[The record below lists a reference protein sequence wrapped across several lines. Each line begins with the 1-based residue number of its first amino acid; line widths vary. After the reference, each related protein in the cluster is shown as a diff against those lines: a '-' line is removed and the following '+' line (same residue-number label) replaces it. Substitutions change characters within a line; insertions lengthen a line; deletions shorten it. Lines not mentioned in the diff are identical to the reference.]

1 MRESKSPV
9 RTAKDIVSEENTEMN
24 GRKPIRE
31 ALIRQKIVHWR
42 NAARSPS
49 FYKNIPPLRARKN
62 YWRLC
67 SNYPNIARR
76 LGLDEASV
84 YD

>member
-1 MRESKSPV
+1 
-9 RTAKDIVSEENTEMN
+9 MN
-24 GRKPIRE
+24 GRQLIRE

-42 NAARSPS
+42 NAARSPG
-49 FYKNIPPLRARKN
+49 FYKNISPSRARRN
-62 YWRLC
+62 FWRLC
-67 SNYPNIARR
+67 SNYPDIARR

>member
-1 MRESKSPV
+1 
-9 RTAKDIVSEENTEMN
+9 MN

-31 ALIRQKIVHWR
+31 ALIRRRIVHWR

-49 FYKNIPPLRARKN
+49 FYKNISPSRARKN
-62 YWRLC
+62 FWRLVGR
-67 SNYPNIARR
+67 YPDIARR
-76 LGLDEASV
+76 LGFDEASV